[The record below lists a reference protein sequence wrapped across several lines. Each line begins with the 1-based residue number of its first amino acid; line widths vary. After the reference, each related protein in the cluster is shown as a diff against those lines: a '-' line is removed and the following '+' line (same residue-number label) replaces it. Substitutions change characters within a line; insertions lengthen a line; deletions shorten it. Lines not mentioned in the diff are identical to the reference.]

1 MATIAPVSVGSIT
14 FIKERMLLSMSNGK
28 QKKLTVRETEILD
41 LLIKNQNQ
49 LVLKKDILL
58 QLWGN
63 TDYFNGKSLEVFISR
78 IRKLVNSEK
87 NIRIDSVY
95 GAGYIFVYEE
105 S

>member
-1 MATIAPVSVGSIT
+1 
-14 FIKERMLLSMSNGK
+14 MLLSMSNGK

-78 IRKLVNSEK
+78 IRKLVDSEK

>member
-1 MATIAPVSVGSIT
+1 
-14 FIKERMLLSMSNGK
+14 MLLSMSNGK